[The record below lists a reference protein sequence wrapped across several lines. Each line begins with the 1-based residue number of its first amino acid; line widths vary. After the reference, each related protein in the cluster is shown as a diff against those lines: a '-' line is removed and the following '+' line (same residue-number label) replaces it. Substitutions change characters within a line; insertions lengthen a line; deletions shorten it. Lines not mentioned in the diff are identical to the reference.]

1 MRRKSEAPAANPVD
15 PVVVTVSA
23 DDPARFPLSI
33 PIVPPL
39 RVQLSRGR
47 RFKARPLSKP
57 RVSPRRVSAP
67 IITRAGQC
75 VKRFTRAIRRYPTR
89 QADSLRV
96 RSSFAGR

>member
-1 MRRKSEAPAANPVD
+1 MRRKSEAPSANQVGP
-15 PVVVTVSA
+15 VVTVSA
-23 DDPARFPLSI
+23 DDPARLPLSI

-47 RFKARPLSKP
+47 SFIARPLPKP
-57 RVSPRRVSAP
+57 LVPPRRVSAP

-75 VKRFTRAIRRYPTR
+75 VKRFTRAIRRYQTL
-89 QADSLRV
+89 QAGSLRV